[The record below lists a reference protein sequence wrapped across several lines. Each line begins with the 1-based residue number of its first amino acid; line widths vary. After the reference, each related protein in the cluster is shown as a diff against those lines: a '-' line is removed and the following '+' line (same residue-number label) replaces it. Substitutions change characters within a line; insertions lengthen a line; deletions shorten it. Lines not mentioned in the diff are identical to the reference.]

1 MVLRVRAHDPV
12 RACVRC
18 AWRCWSRAAAEGSAG
33 REHGS
38 WTRFDASGEAAVE
51 AAHAAGSTTA
61 QSSFFNPRMSQ
72 TVVYHYDLSRMEQV
86 LLFMTLQAARGR

>member
-1 MVLRVRAHDPV
+1 
-12 RACVRC
+12 
-18 AWRCWSRAAAEGSAG
+18 
-33 REHGS
+33 
-38 WTRFDASGEAAVE
+38 VE